1 MILQERVPMKNS
13 IKNSLVYRILL
24 LTLFTCGFCFPINAQ
39 EIKQSVQGQIIDPS
53 NFETVVGANVS
64 LLQNETRYNTLSDEQ
79 GYFYFENIA
88 LGRYEIEISHI
99 SFENHIVK
107 DLLLTSS
114 RVPDLY
120 IELTPRSAAL
130 KEVTLVGKRVSD
142 LGITPS
148 LSTKLSL
155 EEGFKMP
162 ATFNDFARQLVN
174 YPEVYNVND
183 QANHISVRGFSPSM
197 LKWNLEGAE
206 ILNPNHLSNAGTLS
220 DLPVQYGGGV
230 NMISAQLLSSSN
242 FHPATLPGKFNNAI
256 GAILD
261 LELRN
266 GDKDEFHYTAQANFV
281 GFDLSAEGP
290 LSRKNNASFIINYR
304 YSFTGLINA
313 LGVDFGG
320 EEISFQDLA
329 FQYHRTFNKGQTLKL
344 YSFNGTSANSFI
356 GKEDIN
362 ELENE
367 KQLKDIF
374 FKSKNS
380 ISGLQLKSRVGSGVL
395 NLTCNVSL
403 LNQDRNSYFKS
414 SENNNSIYDQRA
426 QLFSS
431 LVNYKITFNKLRSEF
446 GLRTNIGNEDLVFT
460 NQLFDLVQQSWIF
473 QNDVKGNINYIQL
486 YPYANF
492 IRDLNESL
500 SLSLHLGAN
509 YLNINSSFN
518 LEPRLFLSWSLNNKS
533 SLELSSGIQSAK
545 YDNPLYI
552 TTPDI
557 GIIRSFSN
565 SIAFISRPSDKISTS
580 IKPYFQYSYNLAADK
595 NNLALNLF
603 DNYNFNTVNKNGKAF
618 NYGLST
624 RLSYSPNNDFQIN
637 GNITVYNAVYKTGSE
652 FLNQPFNGNFLS
664 NISLVKEWQLNTTKR
679 QNIFGLSLSGVYSN
693 GTLSRSINL
702 SESIARSYT
711 VYNNDISILYPVR
724 LKNYFNTSM
733 RLYYRINKP
742 KYSSLISLDIQNLS
756 NNKNVSN
763 VFYDQIVEDIVT
775 ANQLGILPVLG
786 YRIEF

>member
-1 MILQERVPMKNS
+1 MILQEQAQMKNS
-13 IKNSLVYRILL
+13 IENSLVYRILFL
-24 LTLFTCGFCFPINAQ
+24 PLFIYGFCVSVHAQ
-39 EIKQSVQGQIIDPS
+39 EMTQAVQGQLIDPS
-53 NFETVVGANVS
+53 NFEKVVGANVS
-64 LLQNETRYNTLSDEQ
+64 LLQNENRYNTLSDDQ
-79 GYFYFENIA
+79 GYFYFEDIP
-88 LGRYEIEISHI
+88 LGRYQIEISHI
-99 SFENHIVK
+99 SFENHILK

-120 IELTPRSAAL
+120 IELAPRSAAL
-130 KEVTLVGKRVSD
+130 KEVILIGKNISD
-142 LGITPS
+142 IGITPS

-183 QANHISVRGFSPSM
+183 QANHISVRGFSPNM

-242 FHPATLPGKFNNAI
+242 FHPSTLPGKFNNAI

-266 GDKDEFHYTAQANFV
+266 GDKDDFNYTAQASFV

-329 FQYHRTFNKGQTLKL
+329 FQYHRTFKKGQTLKL
-344 YSFNGTSANSFI
+344 YTFNGASANSFV
-356 GKEDIN
+356 GKEDAS
-362 ELENE
+362 EVENE

-374 FKSKNS
+374 FHSRNS
-380 ISGLQLKSRVGSGVL
+380 ISGLQYKSRIGAGVL

-403 LNQDRNSYFKS
+403 LNQDRNSYFKIAES
-414 SENNNSIYDQRA
+414 NNSIYDQSA

-431 LVNYKITFNKLRSEF
+431 LLNYRVTLNKFRTEF
-446 GLRTNIGNEDLVFT
+446 GLRTNIGNENLVFT
-460 NQLFDLVQQSWIF
+460 NQLFDQLQQTWIY
-473 QNDVKGNINYIQL
+473 QNNVDGALNYLQL

-492 IRDLNESL
+492 IRNLNESV
-500 SLSLHLGAN
+500 SLSFHLGMN

-518 LEPRLFLSWSLNNKS
+518 LEPRLFLSWSLNNTS

-552 TTPDI
+552 SSPDI
-557 GIIRSFSN
+557 GIMKSFSN
-565 SIAFISRPSDKISTS
+565 SIVFKSRLSDKITTS
-580 IKPYFQYSYNLAADK
+580 LKPYFQFSYNLAADK
-595 NNLALNLF
+595 NDLALNLF
-603 DNYNFNTVNKNGKAF
+603 DNYNFSTLNKNGKAY
-618 NYGLST
+618 NYGISG
-624 RLSYSPNNDFQIN
+624 RLSYSPNNDFQLN
-637 GNITVYNAVYKTGSE
+637 GNITVYNAVYKTGGD
-652 FLNQPFNGNFLS
+652 FLNQPFNGNVLG
-664 NISLVKEWQLNTTKR
+664 NVSLVKEWQLNSERR

-702 SESIARSYT
+702 SESLARSYT
-711 VYNNDISILYPVR
+711 VYNNDISILYPIR
-724 LKNYFNTSM
+724 LKHYFNTSM
-733 RLYYRINKP
+733 RCYYRINKP

-756 NNKNVSN
+756 NSKNVSN
-763 VFYDQIVEDIVT
+763 VFYDQVVEDIVT
-775 ANQLGILPVLG
+775 SNQLGLLPVLG